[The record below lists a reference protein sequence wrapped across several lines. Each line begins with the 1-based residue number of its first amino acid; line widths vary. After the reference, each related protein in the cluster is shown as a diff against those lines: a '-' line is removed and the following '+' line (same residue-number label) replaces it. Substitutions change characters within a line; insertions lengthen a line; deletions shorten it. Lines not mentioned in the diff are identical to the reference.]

1 MDLFQLSPYA
11 EQWHELEQLKASVR
25 SLSQVAGLAQ
35 SPQPPPEE
43 DQAFADGLSSG
54 SLSVEALDEVSLE
67 DTATVEE
74 GKRPVSI
81 S

>member
-1 MDLFQLSPYA
+1 MFQLSPYA

-25 SLSQVAGLAQ
+25 SLSQVAGLEQ
-35 SPQPPPEE
+35 SPQLPPEE
-43 DQAFADGLSSG
+43 DETFASGLSSG
-54 SLSVEALDEVSLE
+54 SLSVEALDAVGLK
-67 DTATVEE
+67 DTATAEE

>member
-1 MDLFQLSPYA
+1 MDFFQLSPYA
-11 EQWHELEQLKASVR
+11 EQWHELEKLKASVR

-35 SPQPPPEE
+35 SPQSLLEE
-43 DQAFADGLSSG
+43 DQTFANGLSSG

-67 DTATVEE
+67 GTATVEE